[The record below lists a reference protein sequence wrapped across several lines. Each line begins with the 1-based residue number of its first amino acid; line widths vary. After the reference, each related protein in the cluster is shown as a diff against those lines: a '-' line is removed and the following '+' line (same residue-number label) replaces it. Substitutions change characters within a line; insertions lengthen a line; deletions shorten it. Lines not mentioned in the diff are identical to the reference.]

1 MNLVLAAIFLPNIL
15 NHLGLS
21 INSNYEQILAENFL
35 IVNKNDIGL
44 YWNKYNLKFDKYVS
58 NSIINERDFA
68 FWLNL
73 YNKYNS

>member
-1 MNLVLAAIFLPNIL
+1 MNISKTVSGIKIQPSFKLW
-15 NHLGLS
+15 
-21 INSNYEQILAENFL
+21 
-35 IVNKNDIGL
+35 
-44 YWNKYNLKFDKYVS
+44 WNKYNLKFDKYVS